1 MENPWNFTSIYM
13 FQYYNCPS
21 CIFKNISKQEF
32 VNHACEFHP
41 ESIDYLIKINDN
53 SLSDVKCPWNE
64 ISIQIKEEEPEIQS
78 NTSESIV
85 DISNIKKENLNE
97 ELNSVGEYYLANKN
111 PTNSPENQSANE
123 IPTNSTENTLI
134 TENSTNLSEIPS
146 TTENFTNSSEIP
158 LTKNQNSTNLSEVPK
173 NKICK
178 FCNDYFHQFLD
189 LHNHIEE
196 VHEGN
201 KNPNACNLCEK
212 SFSRKSDIKKHIH
225 TVHEG
230 SIKDFI
236 CNLCQKSFKRASA
249 LMGHSSI
256 FHEGVNVFEKHDCDH
271 CNKIFTRI
279 NDLNIHKINVHGT
292 LKSINKC
299 ENDSAELDDSKRH
312 KNSVHEGLKLV
323 YKCNKC
329 TYNSDERATI
339 KGHVTT
345 AHDGCAS
352 FELRYQIQGLSF

>member
-1 MENPWNFTSIYM
+1 MENPWNITSIYM

-21 CIFKNISKQEF
+21 CIFKNNSKQEF

-41 ESIDYLIKINDN
+41 ESIDYFIKINDN
-53 SLSDVKCPWNE
+53 SLSDVTCPWNE

-85 DISNIKKENLNE
+85 DIPIIKKENLNE
-97 ELNSVGEYYLANKN
+97 ESNSVGEFYLAYKN
-111 PTNSPENQSANE
+111 PTNSPENSSTNE

-134 TENSTNLSEIPS
+134 TGNPTNSSKIPS
-146 TTENFTNSSEIP
+146 TTENSPNSSEIP
-158 LTKNQNSTNLSEVPK
+158 LTNQNSTNLSEVPID
-173 NKICK
+173 KICK

-196 VHEGN
+196 VHEGH
-201 KNPNACNLCEK
+201 KNPNACNLCDK

-225 TVHEG
+225 TVHDG

-256 FHEGVNVFEKHDCDH
+256 FHKGVNVFEKHECDH

-279 NDLNIHKINVHGT
+279 NDLKIHKINVHGT

-299 ENDSAELDDSKRH
+299 EYASEELEDSKKH

-329 TYNSDERATI
+329 TYNSDERATT

-345 AHDGCAS
+345 AHNGCAS